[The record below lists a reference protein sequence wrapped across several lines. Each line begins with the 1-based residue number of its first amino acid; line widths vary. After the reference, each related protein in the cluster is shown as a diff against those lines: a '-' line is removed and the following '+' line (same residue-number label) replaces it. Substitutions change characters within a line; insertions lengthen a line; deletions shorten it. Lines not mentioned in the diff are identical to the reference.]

1 MVLSFSSALNA
12 NGANIG
18 QAFRLRQLR
27 APADSQPPIQRLP
40 ADVSNA
46 GEKTNAAFMIL
57 T

>member
-1 MVLSFSSALNA
+1 MGGFSARRCRF
-12 NGANIG
+12 
-18 QAFRLRQLR
+18 Q
-27 APADSQPPIQRLP
+27 

>member
-1 MVLSFSSALNA
+1 MQGDSPFVAD
-12 NGANIG
+12 
-18 QAFRLRQLR
+18 LRQWMHFPPANQGLR
-27 APADSQPPIQRLP
+27 